1 LLRIFIILRR
11 TLPFVVSFLRDR
23 RRWIWFGAPLA
34 RGEPFH
40 RRRADALVTTVA
52 GLGPSF
58 VKLAQVFAARAD
70 LIPEPYISAL
80 GRLHDQVPPVPFA
93 DVERTIVDAYGAP
106 AAALFERFDVEP
118 IAAASLGQV
127 HRALWRGEEVVV
139 KVLRPNVEAIVARD
153 LAASRRILAFVEPR
167 VNNPHVRAL
176 RAVVDEFSLRIGE
189 EMDFRQEASN
199 AEEIRANFRGN
210 PRVRV
215 PRIVGEMVRQR
226 VLVME
231 YMEGTR
237 IDALAPLV
245 AAGRIDSTRLVQ
257 HIVEL
262 YMQMMLIDGLFHADP
277 HPGNLLAASDGTL
290 VLLDFGMVVRV
301 PRETRWE
308 LVRTVFAAIKRDVE
322 GTVDGLYALGIIAP
336 GAERERILA
345 LARVLM
351 EIAYSRA
358 PMTER
363 VELVADQVMSTL
375 YDWPVELP
383 SDMVYFAR
391 TAALI
396 EGIGVRYD
404 PRFNAIHVASPVALR
419 MRSRIVASRRDPS
432 GRAAIPSLDWATTVG
447 AVAGHVAGV
456 IARGARGF
464 LAALETV
471 ATPATDDQDAGPPR
485 IPADAGHDRRLSA

>member
-1 LLRIFIILRR
+1 
-11 TLPFVVSFLRDR
+11 
-23 RRWIWFGAPLA
+23 
-34 RGEPFH
+34 
-40 RRRADALVTTVA
+40 
-52 GLGPSF
+52 
-58 VKLAQVFAARAD
+58 
-70 LIPEPYISAL
+70 
-80 GRLHDQVPPVPFA
+80 
-93 DVERTIVDAYGAP
+93 
-106 AAALFERFDVEP
+106 
-118 IAAASLGQV
+118 
-127 HRALWRGEEVVV
+127 
-139 KVLRPNVEAIVARD
+139 
-153 LAASRRILAFVEPR
+153 
-167 VNNPHVRAL
+167 
-176 RAVVDEFSLRIGE
+176 VVDEFSLRIGE

-404 PRFNAIHVASPVALR
+404 ARFNAILVASPVALR
-419 MRSRIVASRRDPS
+419 MRSRIVASLRDPS
-432 GRAAIPSLDWATTVG
+432 GRTAVPSLDWATTVG

-464 LAALETV
+464 LAALE
-471 ATPATDDQDAGPPR
+471 AAAEPEQPR
-485 IPADAGHDRRLSA
+485 IAADATRERRLTA

>member
-1 LLRIFIILRR
+1 MFRIIVILYR

-23 RRWIWFGAPLA
+23 KRWIWSGTAVVRTA
-34 RGEPFH
+34 AFH
-40 RRRADALVTTVA
+40 RHRADALVATIA
-52 GLGPSF
+52 DLGPSF

-70 LIPEPYISAL
+70 IIPEPYISSL
-80 GRLHDQVPPVPFA
+80 GRLHDQVPPVA
-93 DVERTIVDAYGAP
+93 LAEVERTIVAAYGAP
-106 AAALFERFDVEP
+106 SAELFERFDAEP

-127 HRALWRGEEVVV
+127 HRARFEGEEVVV
-139 KVLRPNVEAIVARD
+139 KVLRPDVERIVARD

-167 VNNPHVRAL
+167 MDNPHVRAL

-189 EMDFRQEASN
+189 EMDFRKEARN

-215 PRIVGEMVRQR
+215 PRMIDSMVRQR

-231 YMEGTR
+231 FMEGTR

-245 AAGRIDSTRLVQ
+245 AAGRVDSTRLVQ

-301 PRETRWE
+301 PRQTRWD
-308 LVRTVFAAIKRDVE
+308 LVRTVFSAIKRDVE
-322 GTVDGLYALGIIAP
+322 GTVDGFYALDLITP
-336 GAERERILA
+336 GADRSRIIA

-351 EIAYSRA
+351 DIAYSGA
-358 PMTER
+358 PMAER
-363 VELVADQVMSTL
+363 VELVADQVMQTL

-383 SDMVYFAR
+383 SNMVYFAR

-404 PRFNAIHVASPVALR
+404 PRFNAILVASPVVLR
-419 MRSRIVASRRDPS
+419 LRSRILASLRDAS
-432 GRAAIPSLDWATTVG
+432 GRTAVPSLDWVSAAG

-456 IARGARGF
+456 LARATRGIV
-464 LAALETV
+464 AAFEAAVEGPDRPPEREPPKLLT
-471 ATPATDDQDAGPPR
+471 AG
-485 IPADAGHDRRLSA
+485 